1 MNTDLPVIS
10 LERLLAQHSI
20 EILNY
25 RNRFLIVDDIADLSI
40 LEQPTRLQAVTMV
53 LCLQGE
59 VECSV
64 NLRRYRVNARQ
75 ILVNFSGDIIQVHNS
90 ENVKCIAVIVSEDY
104 LQGLRLDFRERASS
118 FSAMRE
124 NGPIDLS
131 VEDLLEL
138 QPYRTLICKNI
149 LADNDDV
156 ISCLVQALA
165 HTIISYIRRNHNLKP
180 RGPESAVPRPRRIFE
195 KFMGLLSE
203 YHSRERSLAFYA
215 DKMYLTP
222 KYVSRIIKEYSG
234 KRAIDWISEYVI
246 AEASIMLSHTDLTV
260 QEIAY
265 KLNFPTQS
273 AFGKY
278 FKEATGVSPR
288 QFRAQ

>member
-180 RGPESAVPRPRRIFE
+180 RGPESAVPRDR
-195 KFMGLLSE
+195 KS
-203 YHSRERSLAFYA
+203 
-215 DKMYLTP
+215 
-222 KYVSRIIKEYSG
+222 V
-234 KRAIDWISEYVI
+234 V
-246 AEASIMLSHTDLTV
+246 
-260 QEIAY
+260 
-265 KLNFPTQS
+265 
-273 AFGKY
+273 
-278 FKEATGVSPR
+278 
-288 QFRAQ
+288 

>member
-10 LERLLAQHSI
+10 LERLLAQHTI

-53 LCLQGE
+53 LCLQGD